1 MSKPDHGDDYYAPDT
16 FNPNVNNNDD
26 DQRELQER
34 DEMIEMILQH
44 AAKLFPT
51 INQPLSP
58 LKQMDQMAIDA
69 LLTRLEKRFL
79 QQKGD

>member
-1 MSKPDHGDDYYAPDT
+1 MSKPNHGDDYYAPDT

-26 DQRELQER
+26 QRERQER
-34 DEMIEMILQH
+34 DEMNEMILQH

-58 LKQMDQMAIDA
+58 LKQIDQMAIDA

-79 QQKGD
+79 QQKED

>member
-1 MSKPDHGDDYYAPDT
+1 VSKPNHGDDYYAPDT
-16 FNPNVNNNDD
+16 FNPNVNNTD
-26 DQRELQER
+26 DQREMQEK
-34 DEMIEMILQH
+34 DEMNEMILQH

-58 LKQMDQMAIDA
+58 LKQIDQMAIDA

-79 QQKGD
+79 QQKED